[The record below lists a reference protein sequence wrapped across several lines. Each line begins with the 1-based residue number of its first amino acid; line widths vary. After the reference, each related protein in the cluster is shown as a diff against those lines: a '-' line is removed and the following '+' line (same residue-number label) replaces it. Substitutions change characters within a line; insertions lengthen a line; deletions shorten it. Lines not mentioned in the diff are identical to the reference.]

1 LIPIFS
7 LFFTKMRLLGSKSE
21 TAPAGGSQNPIFL
34 TVPPVNIG
42 DLMAKFSGNRW
53 VATFLRVRSSKK
65 LGAASKGGCLVPFF
79 FETGLN
85 SVVRS
90 LDGGKVVYGEYVL
103 EKMKG

>member
-1 LIPIFS
+1 MIPIFS
-7 LFFTKMRLLGSKSE
+7 LLCTKMRLLGSKSE
-21 TAPAGGSQNPIFL
+21 TAPAGGSQNPMFL
-34 TVPPVNIG
+34 TVTPVNIG
-42 DLMAKFSGNRW
+42 DSMAKLSVNRW
-53 VATFLRVRSSKK
+53 VATFLGVRSSKK

-90 LDGGKVVYGEYVL
+90 LDGGKVVYGKYVR